1 MGSYSLPIISSQ
13 MVSKAF
19 APGIVIMGATVLPC
33 CAYSR
38 LRQQTPYSFSA
49 SWFSTQQRVCVCVCV
64 FCQDVGVALSV
75 VFRRFGCWTCCINR
89 AHEAAAF
96 GGGGYTQTLLPTTRV
111 ALPSRI

>member
-49 SWFSTQQRVCVCVCV
+49 SWFSTQQRVCVCVC
-64 FCQDVGVALSV
+64 FLP
-75 VFRRFGCWTCCINR
+75 GCWGC
-89 AHEAAAF
+89 AVS
-96 GGGGYTQTLLPTTRV
+96 GVPSVRV
-111 ALPSRI
+111 LDMLH